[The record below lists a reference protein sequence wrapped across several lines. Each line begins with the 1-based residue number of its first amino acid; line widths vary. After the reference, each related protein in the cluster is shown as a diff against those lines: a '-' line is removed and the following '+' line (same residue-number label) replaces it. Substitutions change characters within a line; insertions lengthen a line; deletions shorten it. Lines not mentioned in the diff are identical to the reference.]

1 MSVGAHL
8 ARAWRAKSARAK
20 NNGTSF
26 TRTRTP
32 SALARAWCALGAQS
46 NATLVPFRSGA
57 D

>member
-46 NATLVPFRSGA
+46 KATLVPFRSGA